1 MWIFILNFWGSIF
14 VSKNSVVQSGRFTTH
29 VGGSGGMPDL
39 HRHCGGGGGISLGEI
54 FQGGRNC
61 QKKTKVPG
69 RIYHN
74 FTSGI
79 FHGSFSM
86 VPGRIYTSGIF
97 HRLFSMVPGRIYHNF
112 TSGSFTD
119 HEISWK
125 LNFVSQITGPVF
137 CWGEAE
143 GFI

>member
-1 MWIFILNFWGSIF
+1 M
-14 VSKNSVVQSGRFTTH
+14 SKNSVVQSGRFTTH
-29 VGGSGGMPDL
+29 VGGSGGMPDV

-61 QKKTKVPG
+61 QKKTK
-69 RIYHN
+69 
-74 FTSGI
+74 
-79 FHGSFSM
+79 
-86 VPGRIYTSGIF
+86 
-97 HRLFSMVPGRIYHNF
+97 VPGRIYHNF

>member
-1 MWIFILNFWGSIF
+1 MPSG
-14 VSKNSVVQSGRFTTH
+14 QSGRFTTH
-29 VGGSGGMPDL
+29 VGGSGGNARCPWS
-39 HRHCGGGGGISLGEI
+39 RQGGDRLGGI

-74 FTSGI
+74 LHQGFFTDHFQWVPGRIYTSRI
-79 FHGSFSM
+79 FHRSFSM
-86 VPGRIYTSGIF
+86 VPGRIY
-97 HRLFSMVPGRIYHNF
+97 YNF

-125 LNFVSQITGPVF
+125 LNFVCQITGPVF

-143 GFI
+143 GFFKIKHAP